1 MTDKLVMINSLDVLN
16 RLSVRTWRDTD
27 AVEIRV
33 AGGGTIRLKDLRE
46 LKDLRYLVNAL
57 IEMAEQ
63 T

>member
-1 MTDKLVMINSLDVLN
+1 MADKLVMINSLDVLN

-27 AVEIRV
+27 AVEIGV
-33 AGGGTIRLKDLRE
+33 AGGDTIRLKDLGE
-46 LKDLRYLVNAL
+46 LKDLRYLVDAL